1 VKYDS
6 NQIIAILI
14 SAFIIFRI
22 SYSEIPFINRLL
34 IVILIVVAMRGFV
47 LD

>member
-1 VKYDS
+1 MKYDNS
-6 NQIIAILI
+6 QMIAILI

-22 SYSEIPFINRLL
+22 SYSKLSFINRLL
-34 IVILIVVAMRGFV
+34 IIILIVVAMRSFV

>member
-1 VKYDS
+1 MKYD
-6 NQIIAILI
+6 NTQIIQLLI

-22 SYSEIPFINRLL
+22 AYSQLSFINRLL
-34 IVILIVVAMRGFV
+34 AISLIVVATRSFV